1 MRSSPLPPTVHQP
14 GPPFHENT
22 PSQALAMAGWIVLWL
37 AAERLLAGQGFTP
50 RGQLAVLLGSLAGL
64 GGLTVLVGRR
74 WLFLLF
80 TSIRF
85 AVTQGCFLAAAVL
98 LATLAARDIVHRLW
112 FTSLLAVLATSML
125 TVTWK
130 RRPYTPARLGFLLVH
145 VAPALVL
152 TGLLW
157 GRLAGVRAEVRLSP
171 GVAVAILPG
180 AGGSEQVHLPGFR
193 FRLERIDGA
202 RSELVILDDRE
213 RELARKVISLGDPL
227 TFRGYGFYQRAMDPG
242 DPAGSAIRVVREPG
256 LWLIRTGFASL
267 LIGCVWMFYLKPGL
281 KRRQAAKEKRP

>member
-1 MRSSPLPPTVHQP
+1 MRP
-14 GPPFHENT
+14 GPPLHESI
-22 PSQALAMAGWIVLWL
+22 PRQALAMAGWILLWL
-37 AAERLLAGQGFTP
+37 AAERLLAGQGLGP

-64 GGLTVLVGRR
+64 GGLTVLLGRR

-98 LATLAARDIVHRLW
+98 AGTLAARDVFHRLW
-112 FTSLLAVLATSML
+112 FTSLLAVLAASML

-171 GVAVAILPG
+171 GVAVAT
-180 AGGSEQVHLPGFR
+180 LPGFR
-193 FRLERIDGA
+193 FRLERREGI
-202 RSELVILDDRE
+202 RSELVILDDQQLE
-213 RELARKVISLGDPL
+213 RARKVISPGDPL
-227 TFRGYGFYQRAMDPG
+227 VFRGYGFYQGATDPG
-242 DPAGSAIRVVREPG
+242 DPTGSAIRVVRQPG
-256 LWLIRTGFASL
+256 LWLVGAGYASL
-267 LIGCVWMFYLKPGL
+267 LVGCVWMFYLKPGL
-281 KRRQAAKEKRP
+281 KRREAAKGKRP